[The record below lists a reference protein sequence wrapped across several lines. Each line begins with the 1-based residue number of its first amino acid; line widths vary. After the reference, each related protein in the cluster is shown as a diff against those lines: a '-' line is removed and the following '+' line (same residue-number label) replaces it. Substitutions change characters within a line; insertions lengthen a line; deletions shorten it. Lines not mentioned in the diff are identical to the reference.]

1 MKEIDCFSFPLKMA
15 QSIAFCV
22 SHHRM
27 NNIIL
32 PRLSMNCRIV
42 TLASS
47 ATYRQLH
54 RPDKQKPAE
63 AGFMK
68 R

>member
-1 MKEIDCFSFPLKMA
+1 RA

>member
-1 MKEIDCFSFPLKMA
+1 MS
-15 QSIAFCV
+15 
-22 SHHRM
+22 
-27 NNIIL
+27 
-32 PRLSMNCRIV
+32 PRLSINCRMV

-47 ATYRQLH
+47 ATLYTLH

-68 R
+68 SETDR